1 VAMANERL
9 HTIVALVEDKPGVLT
24 RIAGLFRRRG
34 FNIASLTVGKSEEVG
49 LSRMTCVVD
58 GSPDIVIQATRQ
70 LDKLI
75 DVRGVCD
82 ITEEKIIARELALI
96 KVQSSPETRSDIIQI
111 AQMFRANIVDVG
123 TDSIVVEVT
132 GSEDKIAAL
141 QDLLNPYTVIQM
153 MRTGRVAMTRGNNKE
168 V

>member
-1 VAMANERL
+1 MANERL

-96 KVQSSPETRSDIIQI
+96 KVQ
-111 AQMFRANIVDVG
+111 
-123 TDSIVVEVT
+123 
-132 GSEDKIAAL
+132 
-141 QDLLNPYTVIQM
+141 
-153 MRTGRVAMTRGNNKE
+153 
-168 V
+168 

>member
-1 VAMANERL
+1 MANERL

-49 LSRMTCVVD
+49 LSRMTCVVN

>member
-1 VAMANERL
+1 MLSQAISFYGES
-9 HTIVALVEDKPGVLT
+9 
-24 RIAGLFRRRG
+24 
-34 FNIASLTVGKSEEVG
+34 NISDSSSNIKQIKTAKIDTKFYKSI
-49 LSRMTCVVD
+49 LSEKD
-58 GSPDIVIQATRQ
+58 

-96 KVQSSPETRSDIIQI
+96 KVQSTPDTRSDIIQI
-111 AQMFRANIVDVG
+111 AQMFRAHIVDVG

>member
-1 VAMANERL
+1 MANERL

-75 DVRGVCD
+75 DVRGDCD

>member
-1 VAMANERL
+1 MVEKEVEECPICYEEIGAKNFCVTACGHKFCMGCIPKHLANSN
-9 HTIVALVEDKPGVLT
+9 ACP
-24 RIAGLFRRRG
+24 
-34 FNIASLTVGKSEEVG
+34 
-49 LSRMTCVVD
+49 MC
-58 GSPDIVIQATRQ
+58 
-70 LDKLI
+70 
-75 DVRGVCD
+75 
-82 ITEEKIIARELALI
+82 
-96 KVQSSPETRSDIIQI
+96 
-111 AQMFRANIVDVG
+111 RANIVDVG

>member
-1 VAMANERL
+1 M
-9 HTIVALVEDKPGVLT
+9 I
-24 RIAGLFRRRG
+24 
-34 FNIASLTVGKSEEVG
+34 
-49 LSRMTCVVD
+49 
-58 GSPDIVIQATRQ
+58 SP
-70 LDKLI
+70 KK
-75 DVRGVCD
+75 
-82 ITEEKIIARELALI
+82 KIIARELALI

>member
-1 VAMANERL
+1 
-9 HTIVALVEDKPGVLT
+9 
-24 RIAGLFRRRG
+24 
-34 FNIASLTVGKSEEVG
+34 
-49 LSRMTCVVD
+49 
-58 GSPDIVIQATRQ
+58 
-70 LDKLI
+70 
-75 DVRGVCD
+75 
-82 ITEEKIIARELALI
+82 
-96 KVQSSPETRSDIIQI
+96 
-111 AQMFRANIVDVG
+111 MFRAHIVDVG

>member
-1 VAMANERL
+1 MANERL

-34 FNIASLTVGKSEEVG
+34 FNIASLTVGKSEEAG

-96 KVQSSPETRSDIIQI
+96 KVKSSPETRSDIIQI

>member
-1 VAMANERL
+1 MANERL

>member
-1 VAMANERL
+1 MTTDQL

-34 FNIASLTVGKSEEVG
+34 FNIASLTVGKSEQPG

-96 KVQSSPETRSDIIQI
+96 KVQSTPGTRSDIIQI
-111 AQMFRANIVDVG
+111 AQMFRAHIVDVG

-141 QDLLNPYTVIQM
+141 QDLLNPYTIIQM